1 MEYFLL
7 IETNTNSI
15 YSCWVSYLGEY
26 EIAKPT
32 NTVHVVSVN
41 VPCGEVWEMLSNC
54 RERSE
59 EIREPYH
66 DTYWEKVLNFYRK
79 LNSVNHTVKIDH
91 YKQ

>member
-32 NTVHVVSVN
+32 NTVHVISVN

-54 RERSE
+54 GERSE
-59 EIREPYH
+59 EIREPYQ
-66 DTYWEKVLNFYRK
+66 DTYWEKGPEFSSTN
-79 LNSVNHTVKIDH
+79 
-91 YKQ
+91 

>member
-41 VPCGEVWEMLSNC
+41 VPCGEIWEMLSNC
-54 RERSE
+54 GERSE
-59 EIREPYH
+59 EIREPYQNK
-66 DTYWEKVLNFYRK
+66 KVLIFFYRK
-79 LNSVNHTVKIDH
+79 LNSLSTI
-91 YKQ
+91 Q